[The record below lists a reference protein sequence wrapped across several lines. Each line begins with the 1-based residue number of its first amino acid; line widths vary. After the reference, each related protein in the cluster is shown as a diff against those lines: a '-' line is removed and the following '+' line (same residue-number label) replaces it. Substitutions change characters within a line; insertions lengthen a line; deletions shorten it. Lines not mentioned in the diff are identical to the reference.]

1 MNLKEKFFDIFN
13 LYIEKK
19 TLKKDISKV
28 LKKLLP
34 YKIEFDLIRLGNNND
49 GGYLIP
55 DDLSNITKNYSAGV
69 GNLTKFE
76 NDLEEKY
83 SISSNMVDFNYVD
96 PKILP
101 ISAIFQRKKIGIT
114 SDEDNLSIND
124 WLDDQSGD
132 IILKMDIEGDEYLTL
147 SSISDKNLNKIRI
160 LIVELHDLRHLR
172 NYFFYK
178 TFEKFI
184 LKLNNLFYVCHLHVN
199 NVSKLTNIGG
209 YNVPDML
216 EVTFIRKDRIKNFT
230 NKFAS
235 IPHKLDQKTV
245 LNQKELNL
253 DKNWYL

>member
-216 EVTFIRKDRIKNFT
+216 EITFIRKDRIKNFT

>member
-83 SISSNMVDFNYVD
+83 SISSNMVDFNYID

-124 WLDDQSGD
+124 WLDDQNGD

-216 EVTFIRKDRIKNFT
+216 EITFIRKDRIKNFT

>member
-1 MNLKEKFFDIFN
+1 
-13 LYIEKK
+13 
-19 TLKKDISKV
+19 
-28 LKKLLP
+28 
-34 YKIEFDLIRLGNNND
+34 
-49 GGYLIP
+49 
-55 DDLSNITKNYSAGV
+55 
-69 GNLTKFE
+69 
-76 NDLEEKY
+76 
-83 SISSNMVDFNYVD
+83 
-96 PKILP
+96 
-101 ISAIFQRKKIGIT
+101 
-114 SDEDNLSIND
+114 
-124 WLDDQSGD
+124 
-132 IILKMDIEGDEYLTL
+132 MDIEGDEYLTL

>member
-83 SISSNMVDFNYVD
+83 SISSNMVDFNYID

-101 ISAIFQRKKIGIT
+101 TSAIFQRKKIGIT

-209 YNVPDML
+209 YNVPDMI
-216 EVTFIRKDRIKNFT
+216 EITFIRKDRIKNFT

>member
-1 MNLKEKFFDIFN
+1 M
-13 LYIEKK
+13 
-19 TLKKDISKV
+19 
-28 LKKLLP
+28 
-34 YKIEFDLIRLGNNND
+34 
-49 GGYLIP
+49 
-55 DDLSNITKNYSAGV
+55 
-69 GNLTKFE
+69 TKFE

-83 SISSNMVDFNYVD
+83 SISSNMVDFNYID

-124 WLDDQSGD
+124 WLDDQNGD

-216 EVTFIRKDRIKNFT
+216 EITFIRKDRIKDFDLKYSKLPN
-230 NKFAS
+230 
-235 IPHKLDQKTV
+235 KLDKKTV
-245 LNQKELNL
+245 KDKEEIIL
-253 DKNWYL
+253 DRSWYL

>member
-1 MNLKEKFFDIFN
+1 MK
-13 LYIEKK
+13 KK

-83 SISSNMVDFNYVD
+83 SISSNMVDFNYID

-124 WLDDQSGD
+124 WLDDQNGD

-216 EVTFIRKDRIKNFT
+216 EITFIRKDRIKNFT